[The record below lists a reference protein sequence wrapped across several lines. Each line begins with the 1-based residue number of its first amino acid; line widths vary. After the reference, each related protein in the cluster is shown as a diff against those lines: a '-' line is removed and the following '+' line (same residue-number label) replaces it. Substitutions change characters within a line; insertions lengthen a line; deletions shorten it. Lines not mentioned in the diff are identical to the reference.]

1 LSAAYRLGETSEQ
14 RIPFQLPSAVKIF
27 SLCYAAIMQL
37 CEVYQKLGED
47 GFNQLVRGISL
58 GKLKTY
64 QLFDALKTRAHM
76 AKLNTEHLRKAAP
89 RLWARINEGDEEFA
103 KDFAQAVLVSH
114 LDMIAAVV
122 EFLGIPN
129 QNGFFDKDIDASQY
143 LTEGWAARAFENFR
157 GTYSEPL
164 LLFYLNHLG
173 WELKGAEQPFAPAA

>member
-1 LSAAYRLGETSEQ
+1 VQAKNAFFCFPRWLSV
-14 RIPFQLPSAVKIF
+14 SAVRIF
-27 SLCYAAIMQL
+27 FLCYAAIMQL

-47 GFNQLVRGISL
+47 GFNQLVRGISM

-76 AKLNTEHLRKAAP
+76 PKLNTEHLRKAAP

-122 EFLGIPN
+122 GFLGIPN
-129 QNGFFDKDIDASQY
+129 QDGFFDKDIDASQY
-143 LTEGWAARAFENFR
+143 LTEGWAPRAFEKFR
-157 GTYSEPL
+157 GTYPEPL